1 MRESAWHPSARCDVD
16 RDTKHT
22 SCCNPRMHPL
32 RITRRS
38 ALLLACAMASGCLPP
53 LAARPVTTPTP
64 SLDPVAF
71 FSGHTHGDGA
81 LDIRFGKGRH
91 VSVEGNG
98 YTNADGSFQLD
109 QVITYDDSTRETRRW
124 VLRRS
129 TASTWTASLS
139 DAQGEVTAESDG
151 NLFHLRYNIR
161 SPKVDMEQWLYL
173 QPDGRSVLNL
183 AQITVLG
190 VPYARLSETITR
202 IAPRE

>member
-1 MRESAWHPSARCDVD
+1 
-16 RDTKHT
+16 
-22 SCCNPRMHPL
+22 
-32 RITRRS
+32 
-38 ALLLACAMASGCLPP
+38 MASGCLPP

-64 SLDPVAF
+64 ALDPVAF
-71 FSGHTHGDGA
+71 FSGHTHGDGT

-173 QPDGRSVLNL
+173 QPDGRSLLNL